1 MTQVPLA
8 PPPPGQDPITGK
20 WLYLLWR
27 RLTQAGQIL
36 WGSLDFTGSNLTD
49 LATRNHNDLQNI
61 AGGSSNDYSHLTSAQ
76 LTDLT
81 DAGDSTLHYH
91 ATDRELGNA
100 TGTLAIG
107 NGGTGQTTATAAF
120 DALAPTTTQGDLI
133 YHNGTDNVRL
143 AKGTAAQ
150 VLTMNAGATA
160 PEWAD
165 ASGSGVTQNVIS
177 AATTIDADTSYI
189 VLSYL
194 TVTDV
199 FTVNGNLGVI

>member
-1 MTQVPLA
+1 MSQVPLA
-8 PPPPGQDPITGK
+8 PPPPTGGPIDN
-20 WLYLLWR
+20 WLFLLWR

-36 WGSLDFTGSNLTD
+36 WSSLDFTGSNLTD

-61 AGGSSNDYSHLTSAQ
+61 AGGASNDYSHLTSAQ

-91 ATDRELGNA
+91 ATDRALGNA
-100 TGTLAIG
+100 TGTLAVA
-107 NGGTGQTTATAAF
+107 NGGTGQTSATAAF

-143 AKGTAAQ
+143 AKGTASQ

-160 PEWAD
+160 PEWATPS
-165 ASGSGVTQNVIS
+165 ASS
-177 AATTIDADTSYI
+177 AADIFA
-189 VLSYL
+189 
-194 TVTDV
+194 
-199 FTVNGNLGVI
+199 FAAAQG